1 MIPGNTFYL
10 VQCATRMAQ
19 PAAGNHRHET
29 AAGCGDRCQQKAD
42 FVPNA
47 AGRVFVDHG
56 AAQFLGCP
64 IEHSAGR
71 GHFGREFRSLVK
83 GLVDASI
90 PAEQVSALAMAVI
103 FKSMTFDEAAKLT
116 TEMASSGTVL
126 DWRAEELGGPVIDKH
141 STGGVGDKVSFLLAP
156 IAAACGCFVPMISG
170 RGLGHTGGTLDK
182 IESIPG
188 YQATP
193 DFDLFKKV
201 VKSTGCAII
210 GQTADLAPA
219 DRRFYAIRDIT
230 ATIESVPL
238 ITASILSKKIAAGL
252 EGLVMDVKVG
262 TGAFM
267 QSFERATKLAKSI
280 IGTAATAGL
289 KTHALITDM
298 NEVLGQTAGNAVE
311 IAESV
316 EFLKNENR
324 EHRLNEV
331 VDALCAEMLI
341 VTGLETD
348 QDTARG
354 RVEAAITSGE
364 AAEVFSRMV
373 AELGGPVDCVDKYT
387 EYLPKPSVLKPAH
400 PSDVGFL
407 AEVDAH
413 AVGNAIIELG
423 GGRQHIG
430 DELDL
435 AVGISDIAQIG
446 EMVGTDR
453 PLAVVHAASEE
464 DADLACELISQA
476 CRISADRPDERPIV
490 YEILSAE

>member
-1 MIPGNTFYL
+1 MLFADVIQKKRDGGEL
-10 VQCATRMAQ
+10 
-19 PAAGNHRHET
+19 T
-29 AAGCGDRCQQKAD
+29 AAE
-42 FVPNA
+42 
-47 AGRVFVDHG
+47 
-56 AAQFLGCP
+56 
-64 IEHSAGR
+64 IE
-71 GHFGREFRSLVK
+71 FFVK
-83 GLVDASI
+83 GLADASI
-90 PAEQVSALAMAVI
+90 PAEQVSALAMAVL

-126 DWRAEELGGPVIDKH
+126 DWGAEELGGPVIDKH

-156 IAAACGCFVPMISG
+156 IVAACGCFVPMISG

-201 VKSTGCAII
+201 VKATGCAII

-219 DRRFYAIRDIT
+219 DRRFYAIRDVT
-230 ATIESVPL
+230 ATVESVPL

-267 QSFERATKLAKSI
+267 SSFERATKLAKSI

-289 KTHALITDM
+289 KTPALITDM
-298 NEVLGQTAGNAVE
+298 NEALGQTAGNAIE

-324 EHRLNEV
+324 EARLNEV
-331 VDALCAEMLI
+331 VVALCAEMLI
-341 VTGLETD
+341 VTGIEENNGAARSKVETS
-348 QDTARG
+348 
-354 RVEAAITSGE
+354 ITSGA
-364 AAEVFSRMV
+364 AAEVFSKMI
-373 AELGGPVDCVDKYT
+373 AALGGPADFLEKYPK
-387 EYLPKPSVLKPAH
+387 YLPKAPVYRPVH
-400 PSDVGFL
+400 PEEVGFL

-413 AVGNAIIELG
+413 AVGSAITELG
-423 GGRQHIG
+423 GGRQQLG
-430 DELDL
+430 EELDL

-446 EMVGTDR
+446 ELVGTDR
-453 PLAVVHAASEE
+453 PLAVVHAASED
-464 DADLACELISQA
+464 DADLASELINKA
-476 CRISADRPDERPIV
+476 CTISADRPDERPII
-490 YEILSAE
+490 YEILTAE